1 MATNDNNSATT
12 TARTEPAQ
20 ETTAATIGPEPSPI
34 SSEERRARLE
44 KDLAQ
49 IPLFMTRLPDAADGD
64 GEENAAVAALQT
76 LVSDEPPEQMARL
89 LKDEG
94 NVCFKRGRYADAA
107 TAYTNALTYD
117 IDEIGERDLRVSL
130 LLNRAAANLALQNHG
145 LVLRDCADALR
156 IRPHAPKALY
166 RAARACVALDKFDEA
181 DECCRWGLGLD
192 PGNTG
197 LVAVQA
203 QAADARAA
211 HDARIRA
218 REERAR
224 ARAESRDRLRRA
236 VAIRT
241 GLTFDVSATRTGD
254 YSARPR
260 TDPAAWETEDG
271 RQVSLDESSGHLL
284 WPVVFV
290 YPEAKQSDLV
300 ERFDETRTL
309 REMLRDQVLALPPP
323 WDNANRPKYTVDNID
338 AFFIHRPVG
347 GLDRDERL
355 VKIGL
360 DTCLASALDNEKF
373 VIRDGVPVF
382 IVLPRNDPFSDSF
395 IDRYRKLRLEQH
407 AARKVV
413 SNKR

>member
-1 MATNDNNSATT
+1 MADTDNATT
-12 TARTEPAQ
+12 GTAPAP
-20 ETTAATIGPEPSPI
+20 AIIGPEPSPI
-34 SSEERRARLE
+34 SSEERRAKLE
-44 KDLAQ
+44 KDLSR
-49 IPLFMTRLPDAADGD
+49 IPLFMTQLPDAGD

-94 NVCFKRGRYADAA
+94 NVCFKRGRFADAA
-107 TAYTNALTYD
+107 TAYTNALTYE
-117 IDEIGERDLRVSL
+117 IDEIGESDLRVSL

-156 IRPHAPKALY
+156 IRPHSPKALY

-192 PGNTG
+192 PENKD
-197 LVAVQA
+197 LKAVQT
-203 QAADARAA
+203 QAVDARAA
-211 HDARIRA
+211 HEARVRR
-218 REERAR
+218 REERDRVRVEAR
-224 ARAESRDRLRRA
+224 DKLRRA

-241 GLTFDVSATRTGD
+241 GLTFDVSRTAD
-254 YSARPR
+254 DDDDCSARSR
-260 TDPAAWETEDG
+260 TNPAAWETEDG
-271 RQVSLDESSGHLL
+271 RQVSLDESTGRLL

-309 REMLRDQVLALPPP
+309 REMLRDEVLAHPPP
-323 WDNANRPKYTVDNID
+323 WDSPSRPKYSVDNID

-355 VKIGL
+355 VRIGL
-360 DTCLASALDNEKF
+360 DTCLASALDNEKY

-382 IVLPRNDPFSDSF
+382 IVLPRNDPFSASF
-395 IDRYRKLRLEQH
+395 IDRYRKLRLEQD

-413 SNKR
+413 PSSKR

>member
-1 MATNDNNSATT
+1 MADSNSNNDSATT
-12 TARTEPAQ
+12 GTAPAP
-20 ETTAATIGPEPSPI
+20 AIIGPEPSPI
-34 SSEERRARLE
+34 SSEERRAKLE
-44 KDLAQ
+44 KDLAR
-49 IPLFMTRLPDAADGD
+49 IPLFMTQLPDSAGDGD
-64 GEENAAVAALQT
+64 ENAAVAALQT

-94 NVCFKRGRYADAA
+94 NVCFKRGRFADAA

-117 IDEIGERDLRVSL
+117 IDDVGDSDLRVSL
-130 LLNRAAANLALQNHG
+130 LLNRAAANLALHNHG

-156 IRPHAPKALY
+156 IRPRSPKALY

-192 PGNTG
+192 PENKD
-197 LVAVQA
+197 LEAVQA
-203 QAADARAA
+203 LAADARAA
-211 HDARIRA
+211 HDARARR
-218 REERAR
+218 REERDRLRVDA
-224 ARAESRDRLRRA
+224 RDRLRRA

-241 GLTFDVSATRTGD
+241 GLTFDVSRTTDGD
-254 YSARPR
+254 DDGCSARSR

-271 RQVSLDESSGHLL
+271 RQVSLDESTGRLL
-284 WPVVFV
+284 WPVAFV

-309 REMLRDQVLALPPP
+309 REMLRDEVLAHPPP
-323 WDNANRPKYTVDNID
+323 WDCPARPKYSVDNVD

-355 VKIGL
+355 VRIGL
-360 DTCLASALDNEKF
+360 DTSLASALDNEKF

-382 IVLPRNDPFSDSF
+382 IVLPRNDPFSATF
-395 IDRYRKLRLEQH
+395 IDRYRKLRLEQD

-413 SNKR
+413 PSNKR